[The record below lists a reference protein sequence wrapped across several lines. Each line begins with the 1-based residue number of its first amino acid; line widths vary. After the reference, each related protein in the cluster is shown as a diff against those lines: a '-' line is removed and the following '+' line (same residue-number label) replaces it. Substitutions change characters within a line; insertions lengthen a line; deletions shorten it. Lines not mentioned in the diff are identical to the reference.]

1 MKPNIS
7 KGLEGVIAGE
17 SIDFLVF
24 AKKRMFRTVAVFFI
38 IYGVF
43 GVLFFLGLLNDFL
56 VSDKAHKK
64 LLIWSL
70 IFCLLTIHIY
80 FSVGLNGFFRDGGY
94 FVGTPTRLIHY
105 QKGISKIYNWQ
116 DFTGNI
122 EMNPKKHYI
131 TFYLHTNHKEKVDD
145 RRYMICDI
153 VNLPYV
159 DDVLQIERIA
169 RKRINEHRD
178 TDKYI
183 F

>member
-1 MKPNIS
+1 
-7 KGLEGVIAGE
+7 
-17 SIDFLVF
+17 
-24 AKKRMFRTVAVFFI
+24 
-38 IYGVF
+38 
-43 GVLFFLGLLNDFL
+43 
-56 VSDKAHKK
+56 
-64 LLIWSL
+64 
-70 IFCLLTIHIY
+70 
-80 FSVGLNGFFRDGGY
+80 
-94 FVGTPTRLIHY
+94 
-105 QKGISKIYNWQ
+105 
-116 DFTGNI
+116 
-122 EMNPKKHYI
+122 MNPKKHYI